1 MAALNIRDPKVHE
14 LARQL
19 AARTGETMTEA
30 VRTALVERL
39 QRSGGPTEGEI
50 ERRRRTILELAA
62 QFRRSMVD
70 DPASDDE
77 ILGYNEHG
85 TFDG

>member
-1 MAALNIRDPKVHE
+1 MAALNIRDPEVHE

-19 AARTGETMTEA
+19 AARTGESMTEA

-39 QRSGGPTEGEI
+39 QRTGGPTEAEI
-50 ERRRRTILELAA
+50 ERRRRAILELAA
-62 QFRRSMVD
+62 QLRRNKVD
-70 DPASDDE
+70 DPAGDDE

-85 TFDG
+85 TFD

>member
-1 MAALNIRDPKVHE
+1 MAALNIRDAEVHE

-39 QRSGGPTEGEI
+39 QRTGGPAQAEI
-50 ERRRRTILELAA
+50 ERRRRAILELAA
-62 QFRRSMVD
+62 QFRQNKVE

-85 TFDG
+85 MFD

>member
-1 MAALNIRDPKVHE
+1 MAALNIRDPEVHE
-14 LARQL
+14 LARRL
-19 AARTGETMTEA
+19 ATQTGETMTEA

-39 QRSGGPTEGEI
+39 QRTGRPTGAEV
-50 ERRRRTILELAA
+50 ERRRRAILELAA
-62 QFRRSMVD
+62 QLRRNRVN

-85 TFDG
+85 TFD

>member
-1 MAALNIRDPKVHE
+1 MAALNIRDPEVHE

-30 VRTALVERL
+30 VRIALAERL
-39 QRSGGPTEGEI
+39 RRTATRSEDQI
-50 ERRRRTILELAA
+50 DAKRRRILEIAA
-62 QFRRSMVD
+62 SYRRNQVI
-70 DPASDDE
+70 DPRSDDE

-85 TFDG
+85 MFD

>member
-1 MAALNIRDPKVHE
+1 MAALNIRDPEVHE

-19 AARTGETMTEA
+19 AARTGESMTEA

-39 QRSGGPTEGEI
+39 QRTGGPSEAEI
-50 ERRRRTILELAA
+50 EHRRQRILELAA
-62 QFRRSMVD
+62 QFRRNKVD

-85 TFDG
+85 MFD